1 MKLTKCISDGQ
12 WDALFDELDGDKS
25 GALSLSEF
33 WAKAAIKNSSI
44 LSDAL
49 NKFDVSTRL
58 SWLTCRS
65 KTDAKNTRFSRAC
78 FEQNAFVLR
87 SLIACCNRFILF
99 YQFRKLMLTTIAK

>member
-1 MKLTKCISDGQ
+1 MHMKLTKCINDGQ

-25 GALSLSEF
+25 GALSHSEF

-49 NKFDVSTRL
+49 NKFDVSTR
-58 SWLTCRS
+58 STVRS

-87 SLIACCNRFILF
+87 LLVVIGLFNFINSES
-99 YQFRKLMLTTIAK
+99 